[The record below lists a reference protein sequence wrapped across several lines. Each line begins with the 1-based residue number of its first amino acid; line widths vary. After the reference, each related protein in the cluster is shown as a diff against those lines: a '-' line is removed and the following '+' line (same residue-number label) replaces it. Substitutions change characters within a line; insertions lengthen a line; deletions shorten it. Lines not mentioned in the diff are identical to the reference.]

1 MLDFSVT
8 FIITIINIVV
18 LFFIL
23 RAILFK
29 PVTRFIDERARKV
42 QDIRN
47 QAEKD
52 RIQAQAL
59 LTQYE
64 AQLKKAEED
73 SAEIIRAARET
84 AKTEAA
90 RIVAGGRAEAEKYLE
105 KARRQLEA
113 DQQTAMAVFTTEAAA
128 MVLSA
133 AGRLLKRGLSD
144 EDSREQAAILLRELG
159 KRHVP
164 S

>member
-8 FIITIINIVV
+8 FVITIINIVI

-29 PVTRFIDERARKV
+29 PVTRFIDERAKKV
-42 QDIRN
+42 QDIRD

-52 RIQAQAL
+52 RIQARAL
-59 LTQYE
+59 LAQYE
-64 AQLKKAEED
+64 GQLKKAEED
-73 SAEIIRAARET
+73 GAEIIRAARET
-84 AKTEAA
+84 AKEDAA
-90 RIVAGGRAEAEKYLE
+90 RIIAEGKAGVESYLE
-105 KARRQLEA
+105 KARKQLEA
-113 DQQTAMAVFTTEAAA
+113 EQQAAMMIFSTEAAA
-128 MVLSA
+128 LVLSA
-133 AGRLLKRGLSD
+133 AGRLLKRSLSD

>member
-1 MLDFSVT
+1 MLDISVT
-8 FIITIINIVV
+8 FIITIINIAI

-29 PVTRFIDERARKV
+29 PVTRFIDERAKKV
-42 QDIRN
+42 QEIRD

-52 RIQAQAL
+52 RIQAKAL
-59 LTQYE
+59 LAQYE
-64 AQLKKAEED
+64 AHLKKAEED
-73 SAEIIRAARET
+73 GAEVIRAARET
-84 AKTEAA
+84 ANEEAS
-90 RIVAGGRAEAEKYLE
+90 RIVTEGRASAENYMK
-105 KARRQLEA
+105 KARKQLEA
-113 DQQTAMAVFTTEAAA
+113 EQRTAMAVFSTEATAL
-128 MVLSA
+128 VLSA
-133 AGRLLKRGLSD
+133 AGRLLRRSLSD

>member
-8 FIITIINIVV
+8 FIITIINIVI

-29 PVTRFIDERARKV
+29 PVTKFIDERAKKV
-42 QDIRN
+42 QDIRD

-52 RIQAQAL
+52 RIQAKTL
-59 LTQYE
+59 RKQYE

-73 SAEIIRAARET
+73 GAEIIRVARET
-84 AKTEAA
+84 AKEEAA
-90 RIVAGGRAEAEKYLE
+90 RIVAEGKANVENYLE

-113 DQQTAMAVFTTEAAA
+113 EQQTAMALFSTEAAA
-128 MVLSA
+128 LVLSA
-133 AGRLLKRGLSD
+133 ASRLLRRNLSD
-144 EDSREQAAILLRELG
+144 EDSREQAAILLRKLG

>member
-8 FIITIINIVV
+8 FIITIINIVI

-29 PVTRFIDERARKV
+29 PVTKFIDGRAKKV
-42 QDIRN
+42 QDLRN

-52 RIQAQAL
+52 RIQAKAL
-59 LTQYE
+59 REQYE
-64 AQLKKAEED
+64 AHLKKAEED
-73 SAEIIRAARET
+73 GAEIIRTATET
-84 AKTEAA
+84 AKEEAA
-90 RIVAGGRAEAEKYLE
+90 RIVAEGKANVEKYLE
-105 KARRQLEA
+105 KARRQIEA
-113 DQQTAMAVFTTEAAA
+113 EQQTAMAIFSTEAAA
-128 MVLSA
+128 LVLSA
-133 AGRLLKRGLSD
+133 ASRLLRRNLSD

>member
-8 FIITIINIVV
+8 FIITIVNIVV

-23 RAILFK
+23 RAILFR
-29 PVTRFIDERARKV
+29 PVTRFIDERAKKV
-42 QDIRN
+42 QEIRD
-47 QAEKD
+47 QAEKA
-52 RIQAQAL
+52 RTQARAL

-73 SAEIIRAARET
+73 GAEIVRAARET
-84 AKTEAA
+84 AKEEAA
-90 RIVAGGRAEAEKYLE
+90 KIVAEGRANVDKYLE
-105 KARRQLEA
+105 KARRQIEA
-113 DQQTAMAVFTTEAAA
+113 EQQTAMAVFSAEAAA
-128 MVLSA
+128 LVLSA
-133 AGRLLKRGLSD
+133 ASRLLKHGLSD

>member
-8 FIITIINIVV
+8 FIITIINIVI

-29 PVTRFIDERARKV
+29 PVTRFIDERAKKV
-42 QDIRN
+42 QDIHD

-52 RIQAQAL
+52 RTQAKVL
-59 LTQYE
+59 LAQYE

-73 SAEIIRAARET
+73 GAEIIRAARET
-84 AKTEAA
+84 AKEEAA
-90 RIVAGGRAEAEKYLE
+90 RIVAEGRASVENYLE
-105 KARRQLEA
+105 KARKQLEA
-113 DQQTAMAVFTTEAAA
+113 EQQTAMVLFSTEAAA
-128 MVLSA
+128 IVLSA
-133 AGRLLKRGLSD
+133 AGRLLKRSLND

>member
-1 MLDFSVT
+1 VLEFSIT
-8 FIITIINIVV
+8 FIITIANIVI

-29 PVTRFIDERARKV
+29 PVNKFIDERAKKV
-42 QDIRN
+42 QDTRD

-52 RIQAQAL
+52 RIQAKAL
-59 LTQYE
+59 REQYE

-73 SAEIIRAARET
+73 GAEIIRVARET
-84 AKTEAA
+84 AKEDAA
-90 RIVAGGRAEAEKYLE
+90 RIVAEGKTNVENYLE

-113 DQQTAMAVFTTEAAA
+113 EQQAAMALFNTEAATL
-128 MVLSA
+128 VLSA
-133 AGRLLKRGLSD
+133 AGRLLRRGLND
-144 EDSREQAAILLRELG
+144 EDSRKQAAIVLQELEEWY
-159 KRHVP
+159 VP

>member
-8 FIITIINIVV
+8 FIITIINIVI

-29 PVTRFIDERARKV
+29 PVTRFIDERARKI
-42 QDIRN
+42 QDLRN

-52 RIQAQAL
+52 RIQAKAL
-59 LTQYE
+59 LAQYE

-73 SAEIIRAARET
+73 GAEIIRAARET
-84 AKTEAA
+84 AKEEAA
-90 RIVAGGRAEAEKYLE
+90 QIVAEGKANVEKYLE
-105 KARRQLEA
+105 KARRQIEA
-113 DQQTAMAVFTTEAAA
+113 EQQTAMAVFSTEAAA

-133 AGRLLKRGLSD
+133 AGRLLKHSLTD

>member
-8 FIITIINIVV
+8 FIITIINIVI

-29 PVTRFIDERARKV
+29 PVTRFIDERAKKV
-42 QDIRN
+42 QDIHD

-52 RIQAQAL
+52 RIQAKAL
-59 LTQYE
+59 LAQYE
-64 AQLKKAEED
+64 AQLKKAEEEG
-73 SAEIIRAARET
+73 AEIIRAARET
-84 AKTEAA
+84 AKEEAA
-90 RIVAGGRAEAEKYLE
+90 RIAAEGRAGVENYRE
-105 KARRQLEA
+105 KARRQLETE
-113 DQQTAMAVFTTEAAA
+113 QQTAMALFSTEAAA
-128 MVLSA
+128 LVLSA

-159 KRHVP
+159 KRNVP

>member
-8 FIITIINIVV
+8 FIITIINIVI

-29 PVTRFIDERARKV
+29 PVTKFIDERAKKV
-42 QDIRN
+42 QDTRD
-47 QAEKD
+47 QAEKE
-52 RIQAQAL
+52 RIQAKAL
-59 LTQYE
+59 RKQYE
-64 AQLKKAEED
+64 AQMKKAEED
-73 SAEIIRAARET
+73 GVEIIRVARET
-84 AKTEAA
+84 AKEEAA
-90 RIVAGGRAEAEKYLE
+90 RIVAEGKANVENYLE

-113 DQQTAMAVFTTEAAA
+113 EQQTAMALFSTEAAA
-128 MVLSA
+128 LVLSA
-133 AGRLLKRGLSD
+133 ASRLLRRNLSD

>member
-8 FIITIINIVV
+8 FIITIVNIVI

-29 PVTRFIDERARKV
+29 PVNKFIDERAKKV
-42 QDIRN
+42 QDTRD

-52 RIQAQAL
+52 RIQARAL
-59 LTQYE
+59 REQYE

-73 SAEIIRAARET
+73 GAEIIRVARET
-84 AKTEAA
+84 AKEEAA
-90 RIVAGGRAEAEKYLE
+90 RIVAEGKANVENYLE

-113 DQQTAMAVFTTEAAA
+113 EQQTAMALFSTEAAA
-128 MVLSA
+128 LVLSA
-133 AGRLLKRGLSD
+133 AGRLLKRSLND

>member
-8 FIITIINIVV
+8 FIITIINIAV

-29 PVTRFIDERARKV
+29 PVTKFIDERAKKI
-42 QDIRN
+42 QDLRD

-52 RIQAQAL
+52 RSQAQEL
-59 LTQYE
+59 LAQYE
-64 AQLKKAEED
+64 ARIGKAEED
-73 SAEIIRAARET
+73 GAEIIRAARET
-84 AKTEAA
+84 AKEEAA
-90 RIVAGGRAEAEKYLE
+90 RIAAGGKAEAERFLE
-105 KARRQLEA
+105 KARKQLEA
-113 DQQTAMAVFTTEAAA
+113 EQQAAMAVFSAEAAA

-159 KRHVP
+159 KRRVP
-164 S
+164 F